1 MATTQTGRSAI
12 TAIWP
17 TPALV
22 RTSFNAFGTFGMLLV
37 TNAGAAR
44 QAQEILDRELRAI
57 DLACSRFR
65 SDSELTRL
73 NSQPGCRHAVSPLLA
88 EAVAVALRA
97 AAATDGAVDPTCGR
111 SLVELGYDVDFAE
124 VIRRPPGR
132 PAEPRPAGGW
142 ESVEL
147 DAEALT
153 VRVPTGVLLDL
164 GATGKAL
171 AADRAANAI
180 ATEAATG
187 VLVNLGG
194 DIAVAGPAP
203 QSGWR
208 VEIDAV
214 PGGPSDLRRPV
225 VAIWDGGLA
234 TSSAGSRA
242 WYRGNQRVHHIV
254 NPVTGTPVNS
264 CWSAVSVAAAS
275 CVDANAASTAAII
288 KAEAAPSW
296 LDGLRLPGRLVSTSG
311 AVVTTGAW
319 PDEP

>member
-1 MATTQTGRSAI
+1 
-12 TAIWP
+12 
-17 TPALV
+17 
-22 RTSFNAFGTFGMLLV
+22 
-37 TNAGAAR
+37 
-44 QAQEILDRELRAI
+44 
-57 DLACSRFR
+57 
-65 SDSELTRL
+65 
-73 NSQPGCRHAVSPLLA
+73 VSLLLA
-88 EAVAVALRA
+88 EALAVALRA

-124 VIRRPPGR
+124 VVRRPPGR

-142 ESVEL
+142 EHVEL

-153 VRVPTGVLLDL
+153 VRVPAGVLLDL

-171 AADRAANAI
+171 AADRAAKEI
-180 ATEAATG
+180 ATGADTG

-203 QSGWR
+203 RSGWR
-208 VEIDAV
+208 VEIDAA
-214 PGGPSDLRRPV
+214 PGEPSDLRRPV

-242 WYRGNQRVHHIV
+242 WYRGHQRVHHIV
-254 NPVTGTPVNS
+254 NPVTGTPADS

-288 KAEAAPSW
+288 KAAAAPSW
-296 LDGLRLPGRLVSTSG
+296 LNGLRLPGRLVSASG
-311 AVVTTGAW
+311 AVITTGGW
-319 PDEP
+319 PDES